1 VGVKLRND
9 IGIDNICW
17 EADYP
22 HSDSMWPGAPEELW
36 AVLSANKVP
45 DDEINKM
52 THENAMRWYSFD
64 PFAHIAREDATVG
77 ALRKAAEGHD
87 VSIKASRKHREK
99 VATSFADVVALQ
111 KELAGIEK

>member
-1 VGVKLRND
+1 M

-36 AVLSANKVP
+36 EVLSLNNVP

-52 THENAMRWYSFD
+52 AYQNAMRWYSLRPVQPHHGGSRRRWARCGRPLRDMMFRS
-64 PFAHIAREDATVG
+64 AHSANT
-77 ALRKAAEGHD
+77 
-87 VSIKASRKHREK
+87 
-99 VATSFADVVALQ
+99 TT
-111 KELAGIEK
+111 

>member
-1 VGVKLRND
+1 M

-36 AVLSANKVP
+36 EVLSANNVP

-52 THENAMRWYSFD
+52 SYENAMRWYSFD
-64 PFAHIAREDATVG
+64 PFSHITGRRPASVRCAKPLRATT
-77 ALRKAAEGHD
+77 
-87 VSIKASRKHREK
+87 SRS
-99 VATSFADVVALQ
+99 AP
-111 KELAGIEK
+111 